1 MRRFEVKG
9 KAAKKLAGLVLTAA
23 LALSAAFSSMAAES
37 AMDVICAP
45 AGVVQTPT
53 GELLVTDTY
62 NKVVWKV
69 VGRTS
74 AVYAGTKGVTDLYG
88 EPVGGYND
96 AQLAESLFKEPWGI
110 SPFLDGYAVSDPANN
125 VVRFIKDDGTQTA
138 TGKKQAGFANGKG
151 LKASFNRP
159 TGLAADENG
168 NLFIADTNNNCIR
181 QISTVGQVTTYAE
194 NLLEPTGLCYKNG
207 FLYVAE
213 SGRNRIVQLQN
224 GTPVAAYGTGIE
236 GNADG
241 PVSAAQFSC
250 PQGVAVSDDGN
261 IYVSDTGNNAV
272 KKIQGG
278 NVTTLL
284 ACDQA
289 SLEQFPVA
297 PMGLMVYGSHLYI
310 CDNFSRKLLVIPR

>member
-1 MRRFEVKG
+1 MRFLLITVPFNMRRFEVKG

-74 AVYAGTKGVTDLYG
+74 AIYAGTKGVTDLYG

-110 SPFLDGYAVSDPANN
+110 SPFLDGYAVSDPDNN

-138 TGKKQAGFANGKG
+138 
-151 LKASFNRP
+151 
-159 TGLAADENG
+159 
-168 NLFIADTNNNCIR
+168 
-181 QISTVGQVTTYAE
+181 TVGQVTTYAE

-207 FLYVAE
+207 FLYVEE

-250 PQGVAVSDDGN
+250 PQGVAVSDDGI

-278 NVTTLL
+278 NVMTLL

>member
-74 AVYAGTKGVTDLYG
+74 AIYAGTKGVTDLYG

-110 SPFLDGYAVSDPANN
+110 SPFLDGYAVSDPDNN

-138 TGKKQAGFANGKG
+138 
-151 LKASFNRP
+151 
-159 TGLAADENG
+159 
-168 NLFIADTNNNCIR
+168 
-181 QISTVGQVTTYAE
+181 TVGQVTTYAE

-207 FLYVAE
+207 FPYVEE

-250 PQGVAVSDDGN
+250 PQGVAVSDDGI

-278 NVTTLL
+278 NVMTLL

-289 SLEQFPVA
+289 SLEQFPEA

>member
-74 AVYAGTKGVTDLYG
+74 AIYAGTKGVTDLYG

-110 SPFLDGYAVSDPANN
+110 SPFLDGYAVSDPDNN

-138 TGKKQAGFANGKG
+138 
-151 LKASFNRP
+151 
-159 TGLAADENG
+159 
-168 NLFIADTNNNCIR
+168 
-181 QISTVGQVTTYAE
+181 TVGQVTTYAE

-207 FLYVAE
+207 FLYVEE

-250 PQGVAVSDDGN
+250 PQGVAVSDDGI

-278 NVTTLL
+278 NVMTLL